1 MARKSEKTAGLKLL
15 VVESPAKIKT
25 ISKFLGDDFII
36 AATFGHVK
44 DLPESKLGIIIDEKK
59 QAIDF
64 EYVVIKDKEKVINE
78 ICKKAEKCSEIYLA
92 SDPDREGE
100 IISWHIG
107 QEIAKI
113 MPHQEDIHRIVF
125 NEITK
130 KAIEKAI
137 DNKSVVNID
146 KVAAQQSRRALD
158 RWVGYEVSP
167 LLWKKIGKGLSAGRV
182 QSVALLLVCMR
193 EEEIQKFKPE
203 ESWTIHASLLAD
215 KDPVEAEVFKKD
227 GKTAVIQTKEQA
239 DVILADLKTASFV
252 VDEIIEKE
260 RLKHP
265 AAPFMTST
273 LQQDAYNKLGFPVE
287 KTMMTAQKLYEG
299 IPLADKSTPEALIT
313 YMRTDSTRIAESA
326 VADVRS
332 FIGKEYGEKYL
343 PKSALVY
350 EKKSGQDAHE
360 AIRPIN
366 VELHPSFVAKYVTA
380 DQAKLY
386 EIIWK
391 RFVACQMA
399 SALYFQ
405 KTVHIKAGSYLLR
418 LTGSTLIFDGFLKV
432 YHVEEDETEEGGLI
446 PASLIKD
453 ALLKLKKLAG
463 KQHFTQPPPRYT
475 EATLVKELEKKGIGR
490 PSTYATIM
498 STIQKRN
505 YVAKDKKR
513 FVPSELG
520 RAVSGL
526 LVECFPDIFNV
537 SFTAMME
544 EDLDKI
550 AEGSM
555 TKEALLFT
563 FYKKFRAD
571 MEALGE
577 IKIGRAAVPT
587 DILCPTCSSPLF
599 IKFGKTGEFV
609 GCSGYPDCTFTS
621 NFKRTEEGSVELVAA
636 EEVVMSDISCPQCGK
651 KLVYKK
657 GRYGQFLACPG
668 YPECKYI
675 HQEALKMPCPQCGK
689 TVTQRSWKKGKF
701 WGCSGYPDCKF
712 AIFSDVI
719 EEPCK
724 KCDAQYKLVAK
735 NRDGSTK
742 LSCPTQGCK
751 S

>member
-203 ESWTIHASLLAD
+203 ESWTIHASLLVD

-227 GKTAVIQTKEQA
+227 GKAAVIQTKEQA

-313 YMRTDSTRIAESA
+313 YMRTDSTRIADSA

-350 EKKSGQDAHE
+350 EKKTGQDAHE

-405 KTVHIKAGSYLLR
+405 KTIHIKAGSYLLR

-621 NFKRTEEGSVELVAA
+621 NFKRTEEGAVELVAA
-636 EEVVMSDISCPQCGK
+636 EEVVVSDISCPQCGK